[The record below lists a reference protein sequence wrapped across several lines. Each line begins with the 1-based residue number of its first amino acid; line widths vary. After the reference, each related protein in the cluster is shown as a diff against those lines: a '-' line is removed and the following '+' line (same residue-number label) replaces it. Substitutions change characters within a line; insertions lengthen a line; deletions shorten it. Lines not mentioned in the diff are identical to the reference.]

1 VEGEPEFYADGLLV
15 HNSYRYRSIWDEV
28 LQPALRKGDPRVIV
42 TTTPSASPLLK
53 EWYQRWLEHAKRGE
67 TCDIHL
73 TAAIFKE
80 NDTLPPRRVE
90 ELERQYGGTRIGRQE
105 LEGEMLEDFEGAMW
119 RREFIEAHRVR
130 ESDFFHSSGKLKTE
144 LFERIV
150 VAVDPSMTSG
160 ERADES
166 GIVIAG
172 QGVDKDAYIIADWSV
187 NGTPEAVMSR
197 AVAAYYE
204 FYADCVVMEAN
215 QGGDYLTKALRT
227 ADPNV
232 PPRIVRASKGKMIR
246 AQPVSMLA
254 EQGRLHHIGVFQKL
268 EDELCVV
275 AGTLVTTSK
284 GDIPIEDVQVGDLA
298 FTRQGWRPVTQ
309 ARCTGVR
316 GTVRVETSSG
326 ELRCTPDHLVHTAEQ
341 GWVEA
346 GSLRPGDKLMTCR
359 ESSDL
364 TLSSTA
370 RSISLTT
377 PAITRPV
384 VLAGTSSC
392 TVMFGRT
399 PTAPSRRD
407 GTSTIRTTTRATT
420 GLATSS
426 PSPPANMFWR
436 TEPEAHG
443 GYREIRWG
451 NSRGTYG
458 ENVKKLGLFPR
469 GDLARS
475 AGKKYSPSAPTLRS
489 TVVENVR
496 SGLRIAEPVYDLTI
510 DGAHEFFANGILVHN
525 CMMTPEQ
532 DRLRHDDRA
541 DAMIWAV
548 SELRGITDGSY
559 MEAYG
564 FTYCNSC
571 GEAFRKAYKKCPK
584 CGHEID
590 PALESA
596 SLRPGSWA
604 AAYMNTCKTCGSNYS
619 VREKECP
626 QCHPTPKSYMAGV
639 HKWAGH
645 GNWLQIPQRNPLQ
658 GRRF

>member
-1 VEGEPEFYADGLLV
+1 
-15 HNSYRYRSIWDEV
+15 
-28 LQPALRKGDPRVIV
+28 
-42 TTTPSASPLLK
+42 
-53 EWYQRWLEHAKRGE
+53 
-67 TCDIHL
+67 
-73 TAAIFKE
+73 
-80 NDTLPPRRVE
+80 
-90 ELERQYGGTRIGRQE
+90 
-105 LEGEMLEDFEGAMW
+105 MLEDFEGAMW

-130 ESDFFHSSGKLKTE
+130 ESDFFHSNGKLKTE

-268 EDELCVV
+268 EDEL
-275 AGTLVTTSK
+275 
-284 GDIPIEDVQVGDLA
+284 
-298 FTRQGWRPVTQ
+298 
-309 ARCTGVR
+309 
-316 GTVRVETSSG
+316 
-326 ELRCTPDHLVHTAEQ
+326 
-341 GWVEA
+341 
-346 GSLRPGDKLMTCR
+346 
-359 ESSDL
+359 
-364 TLSSTA
+364 
-370 RSISLTT
+370 
-377 PAITRPV
+377 
-384 VLAGTSSC
+384 
-392 TVMFGRT
+392 
-399 PTAPSRRD
+399 
-407 GTSTIRTTTRATT
+407 
-420 GLATSS
+420 
-426 PSPPANMFWR
+426 
-436 TEPEAHG
+436 
-443 GYREIRWG
+443 
-451 NSRGTYG
+451 
-458 ENVKKLGLFPR
+458 
-469 GDLARS
+469 
-475 AGKKYSPSAPTLRS
+475 
-489 TVVENVR
+489 
-496 SGLRIAEPVYDLTI
+496 
-510 DGAHEFFANGILVHN
+510 